1 MDQKKMPIGYDYG
14 KKNLEKIAFPIVA
27 PALRFGSNMLKK
39 YVTGGYGLKDTGRNL
54 VSGAKTIGNLTSSIG
69 QRFYNN
75 PRKLSAWK
83 NVKLHAGALG
93 RIPQVMTNAEKAPFK
108 AIAKGVGVGT
118 GMYLGN
124 KAYNASMGEAK
135 QREQDY
141 KRIAQE
147 QALDRQRMNQQMSQ
161 GM

>member
-1 MDQKKMPIGYDYG
+1 MPIGYEYG
-14 KKNLEKIAFPIVA
+14 KKNLEKIAFPIIA

-39 YVTGGYGLKDTGRNL
+39 YVTGGYGLKDTGANL
-54 VSGAKTIGNLTSSIG
+54 VSGVSKLTNVGSKIVKG
-69 QRFYNN
+69 YNN
-75 PRKLSAWK
+75 PYRSRMENFRQARQA
-83 NVKLHAGALG
+83 VKLMPGVLNAGH
-93 RIPQVMTNAEKAPFK
+93 KAAFK
-108 AIAKGVGVGT
+108 TVAKGVGVGT

-124 KAYNASMGEAK
+124 KAYNASMGDAK